1 VEAGH
6 DPATM
11 QLSIN
16 SHGFLADSD
25 AAADEAV
32 YAPYLEV
39 MGRIGRERGWPPPTR
54 RQFEAEVS
62 PRGALFIGGPE
73 RVVDKLLWEHELFG
87 CTRLLLKL
95 GMGATPHREMLRA
108 IELYGTKVAPAV
120 RKALGVSTG
129 VSGGA

>member
-1 VEAGH
+1 
-6 DPATM
+6 M
-11 QLSIN
+11 
-16 SHGFLADSD
+16 
-25 AAADEAV
+25 
-32 YAPYLEV
+32 
-39 MGRIGRERGWPPPTR
+39 
-54 RQFEAEVS
+54 
-62 PRGALFIGGPE
+62 
-73 RVVDKLLWEHELFG
+73 DKLLWEHELFG